1 MGHWH
6 LLSLQDT
13 GISWVRRV
21 PRQEWGRFSFSLHA
35 MNLAMAVPIWTT
47 LPLWDC
53 LLSLFTACSVS
64 ILDFIFAWQLYLL
77 RQADMPA
84 WFTPR
89 ARILA
94 TSSDSTYFGERE
106 QCRPYGS
113 PNCFLK
119 SNQKAQRVTFS
130 SLLVGLTTLDL
141 GCHQSINLADRMQP
155 TETDS
160 DSLDSSHW
168 SWPME
173 DQVIAFSQ
181 CAQPIY
187 NDQRPHSMGVQT
199 LIESTMTSKEA
210 LFASG
215 CITPVFTSLQQGVF
229 HNDSDTSLCDRLL
242 SSGGSAISC
251 LCHFWYHRAG
261 CLRPA
266 GWDCWDLWE
275 AWPLAPRRCKFVCVS
290 LSV

>member
-1 MGHWH
+1 MQALWKPKLFPQKQSEG
-6 LLSLQDT
+6 
-13 GISWVRRV
+13 
-21 PRQEWGRFSFSLHA
+21 PR
-35 MNLAMAVPIWTT
+35 
-47 LPLWDC
+47 
-53 LLSLFTACSVS
+53 
-64 ILDFIFAWQLYLL
+64 
-77 RQADMPA
+77 
-84 WFTPR
+84 
-89 ARILA
+89 
-94 TSSDSTYFGERE
+94 SDI
-106 QCRPYGS
+106 
-113 PNCFLK
+113 
-119 SNQKAQRVTFS
+119 S

-160 DSLDSSHW
+160 DNLDSSHW
-168 SWPME
+168 SRPME
-173 DQVIAFSQ
+173 DQVIVFSH

-187 NDQRPHSMGVQT
+187 KDQRLHSMGVQT
-199 LIESTMTSKEA
+199 FIESTMTSEEV

-261 CLRPA
+261 CLRPP

-290 LSV
+290 MSV